1 MEEIEELIRRYKL
14 EEDLEHVI
22 ISYHAKNGSNKRC
35 FLLKR
40 RYMRVAYGEDH
51 HVDYPLTEVIE
62 ATVRFPEL
70 LLSEALYLL
79 HKEMGTRRIEDN
91 AENVSSDEETDV

>member
-1 MEEIEELIRRYKL
+1 LGAVEEINELIRRYNL
-14 EEDLEHVI
+14 EEDIEHVI
-22 ISYHAKNGSNKRC
+22 IPFHAGNGSNKRC

-40 RYMRVAYGEDH
+40 RYMRVTYGEDH
-51 HVDYPLTEVIE
+51 YIDYPLTEVIE

-79 HKEMGTRRIEDN
+79 HKERDSQISED
-91 AENVSSDEETDV
+91 AEGKGSLF